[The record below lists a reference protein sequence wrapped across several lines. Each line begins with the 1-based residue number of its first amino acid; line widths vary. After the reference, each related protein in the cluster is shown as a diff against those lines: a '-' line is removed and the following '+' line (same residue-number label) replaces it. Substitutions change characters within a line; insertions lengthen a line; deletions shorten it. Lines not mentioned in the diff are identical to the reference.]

1 MTKITKYLLVTFTAA
16 WILQIIGS
24 HDFNSESTFGMMS
37 FSYSVTLCMFTPT
50 LGALFTKAEI
60 REMGW
65 KPNFEKNIKLILLA
79 WLMPTVF
86 QIAGAACYYIVFP
99 DDFDGTGAILKE
111 MDPYAFAEFE
121 ESGSSY
127 GFYIAKEIF
136 YSLTSFYTFL
146 AVFMGLGEE
155 IGWRGFLFPELKKK
169 LGRTK
174 GVLLGGVIHGV
185 WHFPLML
192 LMGYEYGTDYIGA
205 PLLGLFAFCIFTVT
219 TGIISDYLYERSRS
233 IWLPALFH
241 GAVNSTFNPNL
252 LRGTEHAERTIFGP
266 VDIGLVSVIPM
277 ALAAASI
284 LYTNHRSAPP
294 YESMYEDEY
303 EYEYEYDYLD

>member
-1 MTKITKYLLVTFTAA
+1 MSKITKYLIFTFITS
-16 WILQIIGS
+16 WVLQIIAS
-24 HDFNSESTFGMMS
+24 HDLNLESAAGMMS
-37 FSYSVTLCMFTPT
+37 FSNAVSLFMFMPM
-50 LGALFTKAEI
+50 LGAFFAKAEI

-79 WLMPTVF
+79 WLLPTVF

-99 DDFDGTGAILKE
+99 EDFDGTGAILKE
-111 MDPYAFAEFE
+111 MDPYAFADFE
-121 ESGSSY
+121 KSGSSY
-127 GFYIAKEIF
+127 VFYIAKEIF

-146 AVFMGLGEE
+146 AIFMGLGEE
-155 IGWRGFLFPELKKK
+155 IGWRGFLFPELKKFF
-169 LGRTK
+169 GRTK

-192 LMGYEYGTDYIGA
+192 LAGYEYGENYIGA

-219 TGIISDYLYERSRS
+219 TGIISDHLYEKSHS

-241 GAVNSTFNPNL
+241 GAVNSTFNPYL
-252 LRGTEHAERTIFGP
+252 LRGTENVERSIFGP

-277 ALAAASI
+277 ALLATAIIYNNSKSTELI
-284 LYTNHRSAPP
+284 
-294 YESMYEDEY
+294 D
-303 EYEYEYDYLD
+303 